1 MRRQDIE
8 LFNKL
13 FVALED
19 EQIFLDAHL
28 SLSKMSVIVGTAIIL
43 SRPTEETA
51 GAGTTRSRARARCME
66 T

>member
-43 SRPTEETA
+43 SRPTE
-51 GAGTTRSRARARCME
+51 
-66 T
+66 